1 MSRIME
7 EGDWRSMW
15 IFWAEVKKEKLL
27 YHRLYCHL
35 QLIEMEIILFRID
48 GLIGNE
54 RKEWIFVFRLNWILP
69 MTEIRNQYSLDND
82 LLDYEGSESN
92 HTGDLSIEVGD
103 ILEDSMDTRN
113 PGIDTRTPG
122 MDTRTTVMDTRT
134 TGMDTRTPG
143 MDTRTPAFEDNGT
156 VLATPKAN
164 MDMQMFSCHNG
175 SINKC

>member
-1 MSRIME
+1 
-7 EGDWRSMW
+7 
-15 IFWAEVKKEKLL
+15 
-27 YHRLYCHL
+27 
-35 QLIEMEIILFRID
+35 MEIILFRID
-48 GLIGNE
+48 GLIGNG

-92 HTGDLSIEVGD
+92 HTSDLSIEVGD

-113 PGIDTRTPG
+113 PGI
-122 MDTRTTVMDTRT
+122 
-134 TGMDTRTPG
+134 DTRTPG